1 MMPLLALV
9 VGLGIFVIFIGFAR
23 NAASAASTADIVA
36 QRLQVYG
43 GEKPLTMEEVELQKP
58 FSERA
63 LRPMIEKL
71 GALLSRSTPQE
82 ARKKLLNELD
92 LAGRPGNL
100 TPEDFGA
107 VRIVSAAVLAAVGL
121 LLGFLLANPVYLVIS
136 LAVGAILGY
145 YAPVMWLQ
153 QKVDARRAE
162 IQKGLPDAMDLLVI
176 AVDAGL
182 GFDAALAR
190 VVEKYK
196 NALSDEFGKV
206 LREVSL

>member
-1 MMPLLALV
+1 GAMNAAVLALG
-9 VGLGIFVIFIGFAR
+9 VGVGIFVMFLGFAR
-23 NAASAASTADIVA
+23 NAARSASTADIVA

-43 GEKPLTMEEVELQKP
+43 GEKPLTMDEIELQRP

-107 VRIVSAAVLAAVGL
+107 VRIVAAAVMAAVGL
-121 LLGFLLANPVYLVIS
+121 LLGLVLGSPLYAVLGLA
-136 LAVGAILGY
+136 G
-145 YAPVMWLQ
+145 
-153 QKVDARRAE
+153 
-162 IQKGLPDAMDLLVI
+162 
-176 AVDAGL
+176 
-182 GFDAALAR
+182 
-190 VVEKYK
+190 
-196 NALSDEFGKV
+196 
-206 LREVSL
+206 